1 MLLQQSASHTALCR
15 VHVHPTC
22 VEALDREQINT
33 YSCPYSHE
41 MSNLQRIAT
50 ASNHLL
56 CALCQPKS
64 RLRRPSAGAAFQAVT
79 KRESFYYNVK
89 VSGIFI
95 YRNTLAPFQ
104 NGANRISSTMAR
116 RRCGGPCS
124 WPCLHCAT

>member
-1 MLLQQSASHTALCR
+1 M
-15 VHVHPTC
+15 HPTC
-22 VEALDREQINT
+22 VQALESEQLNT
-33 YSCPYSHE
+33 YIHIHVRPYSHE
-41 MSNLQRIAT
+41 MSSQGMLTGLQRTAT
-50 ASNHLL
+50 ASNRLL
-56 CALCQPKS
+56 CAPPVLSVGSPKS

-79 KRESFYYNVK
+79 KRKSFYYNVK

-116 RRCGGPCS
+116 CHCGGPCS